1 MLDIDGEFVE
11 YQEVVNKNNNRSS
24 EELAVP

>member
-11 YQEVVNKNNNRSS
+11 YQEVVNKNNNQSS

>member
-11 YQEVVNKNNNRSS
+11 YQEVVNKNNNHSS
-24 EELAVP
+24 EELTVP